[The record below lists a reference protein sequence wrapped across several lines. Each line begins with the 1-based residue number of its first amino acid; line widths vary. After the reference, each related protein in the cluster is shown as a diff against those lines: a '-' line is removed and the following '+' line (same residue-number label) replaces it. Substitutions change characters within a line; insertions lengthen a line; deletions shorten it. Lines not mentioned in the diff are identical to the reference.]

1 LSHELLRSGSVPE
14 PEGPASLEGSADGGP
29 AAAREGVG
37 KVGGVVAVLSAS
49 GPWGQPIGPMEIHA
63 VRRIT
68 GAPTG
73 LVTTEIWRSLSSSS
87 SPPSSSPCG
96 SMTKGHRPVQAGWD
110 SRNRGR
116 HTARPDDPFDGHHG
130 LRAMAG
136 SPAGQGKGTGPL

>member
-1 LSHELLRSGSVPE
+1 LSHELLRSDNVPE

-49 GPWGQPIGPMEIHA
+49 GPWGQLIGPMEIHD

-87 SPPSSSPCG
+87 SPPSSSP
-96 SMTKGHRPVQAGWD
+96 
-110 SRNRGR
+110 
-116 HTARPDDPFDGHHG
+116 
-130 LRAMAG
+130 
-136 SPAGQGKGTGPL
+136 